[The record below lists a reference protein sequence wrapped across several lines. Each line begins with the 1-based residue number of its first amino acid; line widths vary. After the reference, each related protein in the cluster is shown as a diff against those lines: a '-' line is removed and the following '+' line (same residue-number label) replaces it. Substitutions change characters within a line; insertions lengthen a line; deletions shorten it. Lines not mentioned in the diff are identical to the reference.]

1 MLRWLIKAVFTRIF
15 WLFVC
20 SVFQRYLSHLNPSFK
35 LFFAAEKKKCQGSV
49 WQGAQLST
57 ITPLHDIDMIM
68 ATRGERIKN
77 SGAFHWHDH
86 PSYPVKY
93 NSMRNYFNVSQVNF
107 RTKGWEIASHEE
119 ARRSEQPILYVR
131 QTQLHSFRLP
141 VNVSALHYF
150 HVKPFP

>member
-1 MLRWLIKAVFTRIF
+1 MCWGDWSRQFSLVFF
-15 WLFVC
+15 GCLFVLFS
-20 SVFQRYLSHLNPSFK
+20 SVTLVIWTLLLNFSSRP
-35 LFFAAEKKKCQGSV
+35 KKKCQGSV

-57 ITPLHDIDMIM
+57 ITPLHDIDMII